1 MFVTCCLKTCPSGPG
16 LCVQRIQG
24 IIISQFPS
32 PLTGF
37 KLNSLINEAWSLIL
51 RWDRSLRVVE
61 NRILRRIF
69 GSKNGEWKR
78 RHNEE
83 LNSLY
88 RSTNIVGVFKSR
100 ILIWARHLVRMEDG
114 RSAFIILAG
123 TPTGKS
129 L

>member
-69 GSKNGEWKR
+69 GSKNGEWR
-78 RHNEE
+78 RLHNEE
-83 LNSLY
+83 LHSLY
-88 RSTNIVGVFKSR
+88 RSPNIVRIIKSIR
-100 ILIWARHLVRMEDG
+100 LRLTEHIARMKEGGECFQNLEVMDP
-114 RSAFIILAG
+114 I
-123 TPTGKS
+123 
-129 L
+129 